1 MLNVSEQ
8 WKNQIYNR
16 PVILVKAE
24 VDLLTGEKLYLDYE
38 DSDDDFMAVGITLQ
52 DSTTSDSS
60 FNLGTAVM
68 NVFSFSLNNM
78 DGRYSNTVFSGATI
92 TPYFG
97 FKLDSGEVE
106 WVKKGVFNISSNN
119 NKLPKI
125 DFQAYDNMSKLDL
138 PFSAVK
144 ITYPITLGNMAKA
157 ICDYCGVGLETT
169 AFDNSSYSIKTAPIG
184 TDYSCRKMIS
194 CIAQISGGFAR
205 FNAEGKLEIKW
216 YSDDIDHE
224 IPVYKDVR
232 AEAKD
237 VTITGI
243 QVSSYYNEDALSED
257 KPKNTETSLTG
268 VDGFVIAITENP
280 LIPYG
285 SAKTVSTYLG
295 NKLNGTKFRPI
306 ELDTF
311 YDPSLEA
318 GDKVKIKDVR
328 NNEYIF
334 FVTNLTANIGGGAHI
349 SCVAETVREN
359 TANQY
364 SNSSSAIVKV
374 LDVVNAKIQNL
385 VTSHLDAEIAKIGYL
400 KAEKADID
408 YLKVG
413 ELDAVKAEIEDA
425 IIKNLD
431 AEFATIENLNAT
443 NATIEKLQA
452 TVAVIDKA
460 YIDEA
465 KVNTLIANKGYFTE
479 AQIENLVAG
488 KGFITTLET
497 ENLLAGYATIDL
509 ANIKAGSITTAMIGT
524 GVVGKAQIADGSI
537 TDAKIVELSANKI
550 NAGTLSVERLEI
562 RGSDKSIVYALN
574 NITGAL
580 QAQNVD
586 TLNGE
591 ILTERTI
598 TADKIV
604 ANAITANEIAAKTIT
619 ANEIAAGTITA
630 TQLASNSVTASKIK
644 AGAVN
649 TSELAAG
656 AITTEK
662 LAANAVTAEK
672 IDVNDLFAQNIT
684 ATGTISGAT
693 LVGNKISIGEN
704 NDTSIIKLCGGVG
717 EIYVTAQDDDTDAL
731 YISAPCLGLNANSVC
746 DGYSSGS
753 GFVGVDSTADEDYS
767 QGHVRLEAYCD
778 APNNWV
784 AQASVDVSA
793 TSDGASVGFHFF
805 DSNASYRALLDSRG
819 FSINAPTIF
828 PNNTKIMG
836 TTSGGE
842 TRECFNALNGSNQCV
857 IGAGNYSANDANTSV
872 RGKDVLVYSSAAGNA
887 NYTPYYRKGNSVSI
901 SIETSGFCTNDKKEI
916 WFNIPLSKPIIGNP
930 TVAVSGNLKIR
941 QGNNYTHGSSSSA
954 NATPSSIVATK
965 NGENLLR
972 IKATM
977 SATTNATNNDALG
990 IYAVLTITFS

>member
-38 DSDDDFMAVGITLQ
+38 DSDDDFMAAGITLQ
-52 DSTTSDSS
+52 DSTTSESS

-78 DGRYSNTVFSGATI
+78 DGRYSNTIFSGATI

-97 FKLDSGEVE
+97 FKLGSGEVE

-306 ELDTF
+306 ELNTF

-334 FVTNLTANIGGGAHI
+334 FVTNLTANIGGVAHI

-385 VTSHLDAEIAKIGYL
+385 VTSHLDAEIAKVGYL

-413 ELDAVKAEIEDA
+413 EVDAVKAEIEDA

-443 NATIEKLQA
+443 KATIENLQA

-460 YIDEA
+460 YVDEA
-465 KVNTLIANKGYFTE
+465 RVNTLIADKGFVTSL
-479 AQIENLVAG
+479 QVGDIVANE
-488 KGFITTLET
+488 GFITKLETNNLLSKYATLEQVKI
-497 ENLLAGYATIDL
+497 ENGFVTNITIGKG
-509 ANIKAGSITTAMIGT
+509 AVGT
-524 GVVGKAQIADGSI
+524 AQIADGSI
-537 TDAKIVELSANKI
+537 TDAKIANLTANKI
-550 NAGTLSVERLEI
+550 TAGTLSVERLEI

-604 ANAITANEIAAKTIT
+604 ANAITANEIAAKAIT
-619 ANEIAAGTITA
+619 ANHI
-630 TQLASNSVTASKIK
+630 L
-644 AGAVN
+644 
-649 TSELAAG
+649 AG

-662 LAANAVTAEK
+662 IDTNAVTADK
-672 IDVNDLFAQNIT
+672 IDLVSLFAQDIVISNQLKFVSQVTNETIGGSNAVFKFAGNSFELNVGWNQINLDDDGIELTSDKWESVQLEAGPAMKRTTTNKIGTDNGKAFIGSYNIYYNNPINPSEVGTEIIVEPTKVSMSIDPIMNYDTGSFTPGASLTMENGVANFEVEQFCVNNEYVDVRKVLYNNSTGTYGTVTLSESAENFSMIEIIVGFSDIYGCQSIKVYSPNGKVTDISATIPT
-684 ATGTISGAT
+684 ATAVTSIRTRCTISGTTITQSNNARAMVYVDAVT
-693 LVGNKISIGEN
+693 VGTGITN
-704 NDTSIIKLCGGVG
+704 T
-717 EIYVTAQDDDTDAL
+717 
-731 YISAPCLGLNANSVC
+731 
-746 DGYSSGS
+746 
-753 GFVGVDSTADEDYS
+753 
-767 QGHVRLEAYCD
+767 
-778 APNNWV
+778 
-784 AQASVDVSA
+784 
-793 TSDGASVGFHFF
+793 
-805 DSNASYRALLDSRG
+805 
-819 FSINAPTIF
+819 
-828 PNNTKIMG
+828 NNTNKMFIK
-836 TTSGGE
+836 T
-842 TRECFNALNGSNQCV
+842 V
-857 IGAGNYSANDANTSV
+857 IG
-872 RGKDVLVYSSAAGNA
+872 
-887 NYTPYYRKGNSVSI
+887 YR
-901 SIETSGFCTNDKKEI
+901 
-916 WFNIPLSKPIIGNP
+916 
-930 TVAVSGNLKIR
+930 
-941 QGNNYTHGSSSSA
+941 
-954 NATPSSIVATK
+954 
-965 NGENLLR
+965 
-972 IKATM
+972 
-977 SATTNATNNDALG
+977 
-990 IYAVLTITFS
+990 